1 MGMQRQTG
9 SAPKARSLPRAV
21 TSPPVAPQGDAKPA
35 VTGESQP
42 TEKQIAE

>member
-9 SAPKARSLPRAV
+9 SAPKPRAV
-21 TSPPVAPQGDAKPA
+21 PSPPVAPQGDTKPA
-35 VTGESQP
+35 VTGENQP